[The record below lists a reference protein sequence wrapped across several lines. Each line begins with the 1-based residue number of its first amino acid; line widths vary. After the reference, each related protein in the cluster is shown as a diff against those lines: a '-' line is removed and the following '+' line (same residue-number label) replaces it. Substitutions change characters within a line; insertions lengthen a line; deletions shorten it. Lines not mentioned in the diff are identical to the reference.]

1 VPETTKPAADASAE
15 PAHPEPTH
23 TGPENESESEA
34 GDFITRNV
42 LEKDTVF
49 FEG

>member
-1 VPETTKPAADASAE
+1 M
-15 PAHPEPTH
+15 PEPTKPEADPPKPAS
-23 TGPENESESEA
+23 TAPENENESEA
-34 GDFITRNV
+34 GDFISRNV

>member
-1 VPETTKPAADASAE
+1 MPEIPKPEDGSSVEPSSDSQEAAQE
-15 PAHPEPTH
+15 LEREV
-23 TGPENESESEA
+23 GE
-34 GDFITRNV
+34 FITRNV

>member
-1 VPETTKPAADASAE
+1 MPETTKPAADASAE
-15 PAHPEPTH
+15 PASPESTD
-23 TGPENESESEA
+23 TRPENENESEA
-34 GDFITRNV
+34 GDFIARNV

>member
-1 VPETTKPAADASAE
+1 MAEDPKPEPEVPETPDAKPEEED
-15 PAHPEPTH
+15 
-23 TGPENESESEA
+23 EA

>member
-1 VPETTKPAADASAE
+1 VSEKPNAEPEPKPAE
-15 PAHPEPTH
+15 PEAVE
-23 TGPENESESEA
+23 PENAEA
-34 GDFITRNV
+34 EKEQVGEFITRHI

>member
-1 VPETTKPAADASAE
+1 MPEVPKAE
-15 PAHPEPTH
+15 DGQSVEP
-23 TGPENESESEA
+23 PSSEA
-34 GDFITRNV
+34 QDPDQELERAVGEFITRNV